1 MIKYIVFLGLGIN
14 QIEFIEAAKSLGY
27 KIIGFDRREP
37 SYCREI
43 CDHYYKVA
51 INKKYAVQ
59 EIVSN
64 FTNIIGCISEQT
76 DTALETVGFINS
88 KLGLC
93 GPTQF
98 LTSIIRN
105 KYLQRKS
112 AESFGIAQPK
122 FLLHKNRPEFLTEFE
137 NEFFNVDE
145 VVIKPV
151 VGQSSIGLFNYEV
164 KNIIEALNK
173 GIDPFLTIKK
183 EFGEVLVEEKLN
195 GKDISID
202 GFVSNGFISIAIV
215 CEKIK
220 NRKNLFVDQILIG
233 SGINNKKYP
242 NELNFVERLI
252 ATHKLN
258 NSYFHNELKKCEDEI
273 KLIEWTCRGGGSGLS
288 STLVSNMLGLD
299 YPKIRIQLL
308 ESDKTLK
315 LKPNDDVIGT
325 MMFFDDYSRPNNE
338 KLAALKNKAQY
349 WQYSNIEK
357 ILQCDLTGI
366 RDGRDRKSKLIA
378 CFSKKR
384 VKSSEIEES
393 LKGAVI

>member
-37 SYCREI
+37 SYCHEI
-43 CDHYYKVA
+43 CDHYYKVE
-51 INKKYAVQ
+51 ISKKYAVQ

-164 KNIIEALNK
+164 KNITEALNK
-173 GIDPFLTIKK
+173 GIDPFLAIKK
-183 EFGEVLVEEKLN
+183 SSGKL
-195 GKDISID
+195 
-202 GFVSNGFISIAIV
+202 
-215 CEKIK
+215 
-220 NRKNLFVDQILIG
+220 
-233 SGINNKKYP
+233 
-242 NELNFVERLI
+242 
-252 ATHKLN
+252 
-258 NSYFHNELKKCEDEI
+258 
-273 KLIEWTCRGGGSGLS
+273 
-288 STLVSNMLGLD
+288 
-299 YPKIRIQLL
+299 
-308 ESDKTLK
+308 
-315 LKPNDDVIGT
+315 
-325 MMFFDDYSRPNNE
+325 
-338 KLAALKNKAQY
+338 
-349 WQYSNIEK
+349 
-357 ILQCDLTGI
+357 
-366 RDGRDRKSKLIA
+366 
-378 CFSKKR
+378 
-384 VKSSEIEES
+384 
-393 LKGAVI
+393 